1 MGSRFAKAGKSITRR
16 YNCGPGNVSKAR
28 KETARRGLNPHRWF
42 NNVELVVAQQIS
54 MGSTTY
60 VRNIC
65 KYYVAYRLTLDARAG
80 AEQVR
85 QQV

>member
-1 MGSRFAKAGKSITRR
+1 
-16 YNCGPGNVSKAR
+16 
-28 KETARRGLNPHRWF
+28 
-42 NNVELVVAQQIS
+42 VVAQQIS